1 VMPSCPAPVGT
12 VLRSGRVADRFLL
25 SDQFLHK
32 SLMLVVHELPS
43 GIAVA
48 AVLNR
53 PTANLVQFHTDGKP
67 RRCINFGGDGR
78 LVGDPLEVDA
88 NGLLWL
94 ARSGGASAAAS
105 LGSAVGTS
113 GLRRVNALEA
123 AQVIRDGEAQ
133 LSDFLLVSGVVA
145 FSASEMDAM
154 LTKGELCVIDGR
166 EAASIWP
173 QLFQLAD
180 AVSVD
185 EDDDSDA
192 PTPSDGTAIWWASS
206 QLGKT
211 QDGLQPLAPTSLA
224 DEALDE
230 WLRFFA
236 GHKESLED

>member
-1 VMPSCPAPVGT
+1 MRALSHQRGHPDAAP
-12 VLRSGRVADRFLL
+12 RA
-25 SDQFLHK
+25 
-32 SLMLVVHELPS
+32 
-43 GIAVA
+43 
-48 AVLNR
+48 
-53 PTANLVQFHTDGKP
+53 
-67 RRCINFGGDGR
+67 
-78 LVGDPLEVDA
+78 
-88 NGLLWL
+88 
-94 ARSGGASAAAS
+94 
-105 LGSAVGTS
+105 
-113 GLRRVNALEA
+113 
-123 AQVIRDGEAQ
+123 
-133 LSDFLLVSGVVA
+133 
-145 FSASEMDAM
+145 
-154 LTKGELCVIDGR
+154 
-166 EAASIWP
+166 P